1 MDLGSRDAHPLQR
14 KPCGAHPL
22 QRRLCSAH
30 PLQRRQ
36 CFAHPLQRRQ
46 CGAHMPTLY
55 RDDSVVPTLLQEC
68 DSSLTVYCTVLSV
81 LPRIIKFVY
90 RVQCTYHRNFQQ
102 NISQITSSC
111 IFCIKRVDFSQYS
124 TEHSLQGLH
133 NWHT

>member
-81 LPRIIKFVY
+81 LSTTKDY
-90 RVQCTYHRNFQQ
+90 
-102 NISQITSSC
+102 QIC
-111 IFCIKRVDFSQYS
+111 
-124 TEHSLQGLH
+124 LQGTVHLSQKFPTKH
-133 NWHT
+133 FANNQQLNFLYKTGGFQSI